1 MVGIV
6 RRSES
11 GEFLRMGHPVE
22 VAGIHDRAAHAG
34 AVTVHIF
41 GGGVRDDIHAI
52 LERSAIDGRRERIV
66 DDQRHAV
73 TMRRVRELFE
83 IKHDECRIGDGFAE
97 DRLGVRLECRFELFF
112 GAVRAYE
119 RAFDAHFAHGHVDEV
134 ERAAVDRG
142 GCDDVV
148 AVVADV
154 EQCEEVRRLA
164 G

>member
-1 MVGIV
+1 MVGVV
-6 RRSES
+6 RRGES
-11 GEFLRMGHPVE
+11 GEFLRMRHPVE
-22 VAGIHDRAAHAG
+22 VAGIHDRTAHAG

-112 GAVRAYE
+112 GAFRAYE

-134 ERAAVDRG
+134 ERTAVDCG